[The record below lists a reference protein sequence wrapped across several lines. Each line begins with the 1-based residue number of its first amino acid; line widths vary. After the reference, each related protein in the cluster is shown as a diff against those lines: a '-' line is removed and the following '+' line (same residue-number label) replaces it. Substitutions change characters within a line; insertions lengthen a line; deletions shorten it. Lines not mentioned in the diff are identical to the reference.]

1 MRIPMQ
7 RLSSTTQLCGLLHG
21 GSESDH
27 AHRHQAIRDDRLL
40 LGDAPSIGRD
50 VCFSRVSVEAPMS
63 FETTDSN
70 WVAPFCEKRTSRL
83 PLVSPFGGLEQAM
96 TTESL
101 KAEIDTEMAA
111 HEAVCRSRGV

>member
-1 MRIPMQ
+1 MGCHHSVF
-7 RLSSTTQLCGLLHG
+7 RLSIEG
-21 GSESDH
+21 
-27 AHRHQAIRDDRLL
+27 A
-40 LGDAPSIGRD
+40 
-50 VCFSRVSVEAPMS
+50 MS

-111 HEAVCRSRGV
+111 HEAVCQSRGV